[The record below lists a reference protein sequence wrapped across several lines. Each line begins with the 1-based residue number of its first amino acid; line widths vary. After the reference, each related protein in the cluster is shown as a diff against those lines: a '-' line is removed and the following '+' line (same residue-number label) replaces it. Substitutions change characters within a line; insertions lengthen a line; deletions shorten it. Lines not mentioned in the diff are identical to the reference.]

1 MRKERRRKQQNRSYS
16 RLVGII
22 CLLLGLLFTAALLLT
37 PEDGVLHYAYLVE
50 QHLLGK
56 GIFLLP
62 LAFFAASFVAA
73 VAWFL
78 SNVAVSLAKVAWKA
92 FCSASVFWWLSTNI

>member
-16 RLVGII
+16 RPVGVV
-22 CLLLGLLFTAALLLT
+22 CLLMGLLFAAALLMT
-37 PEDGVLHYAYLVE
+37 AEDGVMHYAYLVE

-62 LAFFAASFVAA
+62 LAFFAASWQLLRGQFGV
-73 VAWFL
+73 L
-78 SNVAVSLAKVAWKA
+78 DRK
-92 FCSASVFWWLSTNI
+92 SVV